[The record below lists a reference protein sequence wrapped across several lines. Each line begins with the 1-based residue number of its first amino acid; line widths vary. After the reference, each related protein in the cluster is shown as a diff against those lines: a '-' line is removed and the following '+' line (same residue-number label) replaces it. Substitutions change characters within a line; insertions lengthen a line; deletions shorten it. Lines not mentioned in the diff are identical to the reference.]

1 MRIKICGITTPQE
14 GLAAAHAGADAL
26 GCLVG
31 VEHLSPDGIPAA
43 AARWVFAAL
52 PPYVAR
58 VLVTHRATLP
68 EIEDLVAE
76 TAATVVQLHGDF
88 PVAEIPRLCS
98 RFPYLTIVKAVPVT
112 GDEADA
118 QARDAARAAHAIL
131 LDTRTPGRVG
141 GTGTVHDWSISA
153 RIVTGVP
160 VPVILAGG
168 LHAGNVAEAIARV
181 RPWGVD
187 VNTGTKGADGKKS
200 EERMRSFVIAV
211 RSAS

>member
-1 MRIKICGITTPQE
+1 MSTSLLGSRQATTHRPFADGIEFWRGWPPAAWRTLQRPTLPSEYLGSPRSGRTESRGFIPATGGSCRRPGVRRPRRRAGRYERVGVVRIKICGITTPQE

-112 GDEADA
+112 GDEAVA
-118 QARDAARAAHAIL
+118 QAR
-131 LDTRTPGRVG
+131 
-141 GTGTVHDWSISA
+141 
-153 RIVTGVP
+153 
-160 VPVILAGG
+160 
-168 LHAGNVAEAIARV
+168 
-181 RPWGVD
+181 
-187 VNTGTKGADGKKS
+187 
-200 EERMRSFVIAV
+200 
-211 RSAS
+211 

>member
-1 MRIKICGITTPQE
+1 VRIKICGITTPQE

-58 VLVTHRATLP
+58 VLV
-68 EIEDLVAE
+68 AE

-98 RFPYLTIVKAVPVT
+98 RFPYLTIVKAVHVT
-112 GDEADA
+112 GDEAVA